1 MNILKLEA
9 SEELNELLGAAAA
22 RGLEA
27 TITRP
32 NKKGARFV
40 RLIDPELAA
49 QQAADHVDGEC
60 RPVIWGVVA
69 EYRLMGSRVLP
80 NRAAASSRIQFDI

>member
-1 MNILKLEA
+1 MNIRKLEA
-9 SEELNELLGAAAA
+9 SVELNELLGAAAA

-32 NKKGARFV
+32 TLKGERFV
-40 RLIDPELAA
+40 RLVDPELAA

-60 RPVIWGVVA
+60 RPMVWGVVA

-80 NRAAASSRIQFDI
+80 NRAVTGSRIQFDI